1 MSYNSIKM
9 NKREKAKKETREKL
23 LAAAKEE
30 FVESGLL
37 NISTVDIAKRAGVAH
52 GTVFF
57 HFESKE
63 NLLVEVL
70 DRELLKITDNLYRLL
85 HRSNNFEE
93 LLNTYL
99 DFLEKEEDFFVIIAQ
114 ETPFYSPQLRR
125 TIMGREA
132 AIRNYFYQ
140 ALKKESG
147 QETYNAADI
156 TTMMNFLFGTL
167 NYYLSLRTSFVT
179 EGSVI
184 QKKRQSIVNIF
195 MKLMSK

>member
-1 MSYNSIKM
+1 M

-30 FVESGLL
+30 FIKNGLL

-57 HFESKE
+57 HFENKE
-63 NLLVEVL
+63 NLLVQVL

-93 LLNTYL
+93 LLDTYL

-140 ALKKESG
+140 ALKKECG
-147 QETYNAADI
+147 GADI

-167 NYYLSLRTSFVT
+167 NYYLSLRVLFVT

-184 QKKRQSIVNIF
+184 KKKRRSIVNIF
-195 MKLMSK
+195 MKLVSK